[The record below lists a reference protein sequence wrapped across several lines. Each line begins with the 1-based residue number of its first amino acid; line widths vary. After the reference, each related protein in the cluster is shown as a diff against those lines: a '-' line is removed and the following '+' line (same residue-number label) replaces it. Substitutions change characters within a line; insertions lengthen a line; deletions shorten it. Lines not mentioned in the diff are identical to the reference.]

1 MIQPNIAKQKKS
13 LYLIIGIGLLIL
25 LIANA
30 LGWIYLQRIK
40 SFFISDLR
48 FRLENIGNVSAR
60 LIDAG
65 DLTYLIPEDT
75 TSPEYIFYQN
85 LLFDLKENNN
95 LQDIYLISPAMET
108 LIDLSPDITGIEH
121 HQIPDKSLVEKAMSG
136 QTIVG
141 DIQILGDHKFLTA
154 ITPLI
159 DTDNNITGLLVIEA
173 SAEFFDMLDQFDRG
187 LLIFSFFN
195 AFLILTVALY
205 LIRSIKKILQLQNL
219 IKNQEHLVALG
230 EMAATVAHEV
240 RNPLGIINGTNA
252 LIQKK
257 YGKASDEI
265 FTYIPAELKR
275 LNNLIENFL
284 TFARNRSF
292 NYQSVDMVDLIK
304 QIEVGVSEHENI
316 EIRTEIPEDLPKISS
331 DRNALEQVLL
341 NIINNS
347 IQSMDEGKI
356 IIRCELSGHKFGI
369 YIIDNGPGISPDVMD
384 RIFDPFFTTR
394 EQGSGLGLAISQ
406 KLVNQLDGT
415 LTVHSNP
422 DKGTTVTILFNQ

>member
-304 QIEVGVSEHENI
+304 
-316 EIRTEIPEDLPKISS
+316 
-331 DRNALEQVLL
+331 L

-422 DKGTTVTILFNQ
+422 DKGTTVTIPFNQ